1 MYAVHTTTSGEVA
14 RLFPIDPRLSMK
26 YIKNQKDSEENRSEF
41 HEQICEKLK
50 KCGIARLRS
59 SLTVFDVVK
68 GISLSAIIYEIA
80 LESISASLSTN
91 LLGFAF
97 AALLKFPETQETVI
111 KVMKAAHE
119 IGLSHSGNEPG
130 DDDYSVSLDAD
141 TECPSDQMQKTKP
154 LCLHEPVAFSD
165 FHISKM
171 DSGVQSDKRF
181 TNFIFNKHDEPISND
196 SKEMTGV

>member
-1 MYAVHTTTSGEVA
+1 MPASNDDTHQEIRDDTGYSHHQALNCRNAGIKGWYKEQIARESWIEVNREVA
-14 RLFPIDPRLSMK
+14 DGTRK
-26 YIKNQKDSEENRSEF
+26 
-41 HEQICEKLK
+41 
-50 KCGIARLRS
+50 
-59 SLTVFDVVK
+59 
-68 GISLSAIIYEIA
+68 
-80 LESISASLSTN
+80 
-91 LLGFAF
+91 
-97 AALLKFPETQETVI
+97 VI